1 MAGYIGSNI
10 THLVYQSIPL
20 YFLLLLLLLALI
32 RMYSN
37 LKDAYI
43 ISLSEVMLRITIDG
57 REKEQQGGT
66 MKMFYHIL
74 RKLKLTVMGVMTIEV
89 TMVHLMLQ
97 DTRDWVNLIKHG
109 SKLVNK
115 PVSFDSTLI

>member
-1 MAGYIGSNI
+1 
-10 THLVYQSIPL
+10 
-20 YFLLLLLLLALI
+20 
-32 RMYSN
+32 MYSN
-37 LKDAYI
+37 LKDVYI

-97 DTRDWVNLIKHG
+97 GTRDWVNLIKHG

>member
-1 MAGYIGSNI
+1 
-10 THLVYQSIPL
+10 
-20 YFLLLLLLLALI
+20 
-32 RMYSN
+32 MYSN

-74 RKLKLTVMGVMTIEV
+74 RKLKLTVMGVMTIEG